1 MKIIL
6 AILICCCK
14 TQNRIQNPTSAPR
27 CYRCNEY
34 TMRHGQDFI
43 KREKNDDGCDRLIST
58 TEIVEPRI
66 NRAFGNYKA
75 QTVCFYAHSTGTM
88 RLMKQKWA
96 CFIHFYVNFLY
107 KRAESNHVCREKCST
122 ILSRMDSVA
131 WRRSFCRS
139 KNVAWNGINL
149 YKFWQYRKFD
159 S

>member
-6 AILICCCK
+6 TILICCCK

-58 TEIVEPRI
+58 TEIFEPRI
-66 NRAFGNYKA
+66 KHAFGNYKA

-88 RLMKQKWA
+88 RLVDQK
-96 CFIHFYVNFLY
+96 
-107 KRAESNHVCREKCST
+107 
-122 ILSRMDSVA
+122 
-131 WRRSFCRS
+131 
-139 KNVAWNGINL
+139 
-149 YKFWQYRKFD
+149 
-159 S
+159 

>member
-6 AILICCCK
+6 AIVILSCK

-58 TEIVEPRI
+58 TEIFEPRI
-66 NRAFGNYKA
+66 KHAFGNYKA

-88 RLMKQKWA
+88 RLVKQK
-96 CFIHFYVNFLY
+96 
-107 KRAESNHVCREKCST
+107 
-122 ILSRMDSVA
+122 
-131 WRRSFCRS
+131 
-139 KNVAWNGINL
+139 
-149 YKFWQYRKFD
+149 
-159 S
+159 